1 MLPLIKLKVLAT
13 VVFLLIVLK
22 IILEMMILIM
32 EVISLHSKGLH
43 LHLLSSAAALKGA
56 KVSASSIFAV

>member
-1 MLPLIKLKVLAT
+1 M
-13 VVFLLIVLK
+13 VFLLIVLK

-32 EVISLHSKGLH
+32 EAISLHSKGLH
-43 LHLLSSAAALKGA
+43 LLLLSSAAALKGA